1 MSYASTEEQTTD
13 IDLFAAS
20 ENAAGKLHCICCL
33 TKFSIDYSEKN
44 LKVHTLWKL
53 ITFLVVVVSIHT
65 L

>member
-44 LKVHTLWKL
+44 LKVHTL
-53 ITFLVVVVSIHT
+53 
-65 L
+65 